1 MYYIYYKANPNRI
14 NVYLTEIPHK
24 YALRAYFLA
33 LHSRYKR
40 IHSFSAGQKRLIFF
54 HTHF

>member
-54 HTHF
+54 HIHF